1 MPASKRSSAGSKSRN
16 GSRSKSE
23 GKSAVS
29 RAKDTSQMSTEELEG
44 RQPSGE
50 PDVLIDIRKVK
61 VDEIY
66 VDVEKLEA
74 QLALFAK
81 VGDLLQV
88 MAGVHVSLGK
98 VEVDIKGVE
107 VEAKM
112 TVRLEQLYD
121 ILDRALTTLD
131 RNPQILES
139 VAKTVDNAVDNVSD
153 LGEKAL
159 GPGGAV
165 SQTLDDVGQAAQQ
178 AVQPGGAVSEAAGGL
193 TDAAGQ
199 ALGPGGAVGQLGQS
213 VGQLGQGLG
222 QGVGQLGQ
230 GLGQGVGQLGQGLGQ
245 DVGQA
250 AQGLGQAAGQAGQA
264 AGGAVGQA
272 GQQAGQAAGQAG
284 QQAGQAAGQAGQQ
297 AGQAA
302 GQAGQ
307 AAGQT
312 AQQPG
317 AGTQDVSKEDL
328 LKLAR
333 QLEIPG
339 RSRMSKEE
347 LAAAIQSQGQGG
359 GS

>member
-1 MPASKRSSAGSKSRN
+1 MPASKRSSAGSKRRN

-44 RQPSGE
+44 RAPSDE

-66 VDVEKLEA
+66 VDVEKLDA
-74 QLALFAK
+74 HLALRAK

-88 MAGVHVSLGK
+88 TAGVHVSLGK

-107 VEAKM
+107 AEAKM
-112 TVRLEQLYD
+112 TVRLEQLYE

-131 RNPQILES
+131 HNPQILES
-139 VAKTVDNAVDNVSD
+139 VAKTVDNAVDDVSN

-222 QGVGQLGQ
+222 Q
-230 GLGQGVGQLGQGLGQ
+230 
-245 DVGQA
+245 DAGQA

-264 AGGAVGQA
+264 AGGA
-272 GQQAGQAAGQAG
+272 AGQAG
-284 QQAGQAAGQAGQQ
+284 QQAGQT
-297 AGQAA
+297 
-302 GQAGQ
+302 GQ

-339 RSRMSKEE
+339 RSKMSKQD
-347 LAAAIQSQGQGG
+347 LAAAIQSQGQGS

>member
-1 MPASKRSSAGSKSRN
+1 MPASRRSSAGSKSGN

-44 RQPSGE
+44 RDPSGE

-74 QLALFAK
+74 QLSLFAK

-88 MAGVHVSLGK
+88 TAGVHASLGK

-121 ILDRALTTLD
+121 ILDRTFATLD

-139 VAKTVDNAVDNVSD
+139 VVQTVGNAVDDVSD

-213 VGQLGQGLG
+213 VGQLGQGLE

-250 AQGLGQAAGQAGQA
+250 AQGLGQAAGQAGPA
-264 AGGAVGQA
+264 AGGAV
-272 GQQAGQAAGQAG
+272 
-284 QQAGQAAGQAGQQ
+284 GQAGQQ

-317 AGTQDVSKEDL
+317 AGAQDVSKEDL

-339 RSRMSKEE
+339 RSTMSKKE